1 MISIDCVFG
10 TLPYRVS
17 LADSNMVSVLGNK
30 VGSSS
35 GGPDAQGLP
44 CYGFGLPFQDGATQ
58 HTVDDTDVT
67 A

>member
-17 LADSNMVSVLGNK
+17 LADSSMVSVLGNK

-44 CYGFGLPFQDGATQ
+44 CYGFGLPFQD
-58 HTVDDTDVT
+58 
-67 A
+67 